1 MASYKYREGVNR
13 NDPVKKYDIEATL
26 RDNFVENNNDI
37 KNQYI
42 INRPI
47 KHINTNIQADSIDF
61 LKDQRKGTGN
71 FNIDRPAFL
80 GSQIMPRVVDFDKLQ
95 LLDLETNGQKI
106 QLSDKTLNELISVK
120 VPDNTDVLWT
130 REKAR
135 LITMYKARGMT
146 DEQIDRELEVNKPLG
161 REQRFT
167 MSKRNVMNSE
177 ITLGQKI
184 NELKQEVMDGRA
196 EGQLERAQ
204 ILGQLAI
211 LLQNVNNVER
221 LTDTEFKSMAI
232 MIARLR
238 PPANHV
244 DLGLPVRMCDGNY
257 YTANAGLINLYI
269 FSRII
274 QDPAFNRGPDFDYL
288 RPIKNWAAYPQTGLP
303 AITLS
308 SMKSGLSGKGLR
320 QRFLDI
326 DQLGIID
333 TAQLN
338 GYVQGIAGGM
348 ASPTIS
354 ITLNPP

>member
-1 MASYKYREGVNR
+1 MTSYKFLNGINR
-13 NDPVKKYDIEATL
+13 NDAVKKNDIEYTL

-42 INRPI
+42 INRPV
-47 KHINTNIQADSIDF
+47 KTYNTNIQAGSIDI
-61 LKDQRKGTGN
+61 LKDMRKGTGN

-80 GSQIMPRVVDFDKLQ
+80 GSQIMPRIVDFDKLQ
-95 LLDLETNGQKI
+95 LLDLEHNGQKI

-120 VPDNTDVLWT
+120 IPDNTDVLWT
-130 REKAR
+130 RENAR
-135 LITMYKARGMT
+135 LTAMYKARGMT
-146 DEQIDRELEVNKPLG
+146 DDQIARELEVNKPLG
-161 REQRFT
+161 REQRYT

-211 LLQNVNNVER
+211 LLQNVQNVER
-221 LTDTEFKSMAI
+221 LTNNEFKSMAI
-232 MIARLR
+232 MITRLR

-244 DLGLPVRMCDGNY
+244 DLGLPVRMCDIDY
-257 YTANAGLINLYI
+257 YNTNAGLINLFI
-269 FSRII
+269 FSKII
-274 QDPAFNRGPDFDYL
+274 QDPAFNMSPDFDYSK
-288 RPIKNWAAYPQTGLP
+288 PIKNWALNPATGLP
-303 AITLS
+303 AISLTQL
-308 SMKSGLSGKGLR
+308 KGLLSAKGTK

-333 TAQLN
+333 ANQLN
-338 GYVQGIAGGM
+338 GYAQGIAGGM

-354 ITLNPP
+354 AKFNP